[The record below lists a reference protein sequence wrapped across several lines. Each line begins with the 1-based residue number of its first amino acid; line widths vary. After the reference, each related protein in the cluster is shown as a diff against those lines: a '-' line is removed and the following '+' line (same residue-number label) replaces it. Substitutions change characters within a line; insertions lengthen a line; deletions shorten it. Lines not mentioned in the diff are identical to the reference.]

1 MGAGVNSDVILE
13 ARGLEY
19 RYPGS
24 GEAALRG
31 LDLTVRRGR
40 RLAILGANGAGKTT
54 VLLHLNGTLRPR
66 AGTVLVDGAPGDTG
80 RAGLTA
86 WRRRVGLVLQE
97 ADDQLFA
104 ATVAEDISFGPL
116 NLGLPAEEVA
126 RRVAEVIGRMGLNGL
141 EDRPPHMLSH
151 GQRKRV
157 AIAGILAMQP
167 AVLVLDE
174 PTAGFDHAG
183 ETALLSTL
191 AGLSAAG
198 VTLVFSTHDV
208 DLAYAFADDAALF
221 AGGTVLAQGE
231 APAVMGDS
239 ALMARAGLPLPAVPA
254 LRQRLRTLG
263 VPVREDA
270 RTLMDLVPACGG

>member
-1 MGAGVNSDVILE
+1 MGDSVDDVILE
-13 ARGLEY
+13 ARGLDY

-24 GEAALRG
+24 GEPALRG
-31 LDLTVRRGR
+31 LSLSVRRGR

-54 VLLHLNGTLRPR
+54 LLLHLNGTLRPR
-66 AGTVLVDGAPGDTG
+66 AGVVLVDGVPGDTG

-116 NLGLPAEEVA
+116 NLGLGGEEVA
-126 RRVAEVIGRMGLNGL
+126 RRVADVVARMGLAGL

-183 ETALLSTL
+183 QTALLSTL
-191 AGLSAAG
+191 DHLSASG

-231 APAVMGDS
+231 ARDVLSDAV
-239 ALMARAGLPLPAVPA
+239 LMARAGLPLPAVPA
-254 LRQRLRTLG
+254 LAARLRVLG
-263 VPVREDA
+263 VPFHREA
-270 RTLMDLVPACGG
+270 RTVLELIPPASD

>member
-1 MGAGVNSDVILE
+1 MDDVILE
-13 ARGLEY
+13 ARGLDY

-24 GEAALRG
+24 GEPALRG
-31 LDLTVRRGR
+31 LSLSARHGR

-54 VLLHLNGTLRPR
+54 LLLHLNGTLRPR
-66 AGTVLVDGAPGDTG
+66 AGVVLVDGVPGDTG

-116 NLGLPAEEVA
+116 NLGLGAAEVA
-126 RRVAEVIGRMGLNGL
+126 RRVADVVARMGLTGL

-183 ETALLSTL
+183 QTALLSTL
-191 AGLSAAG
+191 EHLSASG
-198 VTLVFSTHDV
+198 MTLVFSTHDV

-221 AGGTVLAQGE
+221 AGGTVLAQGD
-231 APAVMGDS
+231 ARAVLSDA

-254 LRQRLRTLG
+254 LAARLHALG
-263 VPVREDA
+263 VPFHREA
-270 RTLMDLVPACGG
+270 RTVLELIPAAGG

>member
-1 MGAGVNSDVILE
+1 MDAVVNDVILE

-19 RYPGS
+19 RYPGT
-24 GEAALRG
+24 GDAALRG

-54 VLLHLNGTLRPR
+54 LLLHLNGTLRPR
-66 AGTVLVDGAPGDTG
+66 AGTVLVDGAPGGHG

-104 ATVAEDISFGPL
+104 ATVAEDVSFGPL
-116 NLGLPAEEVA
+116 NLGLPAAEVE
-126 RRVAEVIGRMGLNGL
+126 RRVAEVIGCMGLSGL

-157 AIAGILAMQP
+157 AIAGILAMRP
-167 AVLVLDE
+167 SVLVLDE

-183 ETALLSTL
+183 QSALLSTL
-191 AGLSAAG
+191 DGLSAAG
-198 VTLVFSTHDV
+198 MTLVFSTHDV

-231 APAVMGDS
+231 ARAVLGDA
-239 ALMARAGLPLPAVPA
+239 ALMVRAALPLPAVPA
-254 LRQRLRTLG
+254 LSRKLQSLG
-263 VPVREDA
+263 IPIRNDA
-270 RTLMDLVPACGG
+270 RTVMEIIPAGDD

>member
-1 MGAGVNSDVILE
+1 MDAPVSDVILE

-19 RYPGS
+19 RYPGT
-24 GEAALRG
+24 GDAALRG

-54 VLLHLNGTLRPR
+54 LLLHLNGTLRPR
-66 AGTVLVDGAPGDTG
+66 AGTVLVDGAPGNHG
-80 RAGLTA
+80 RDGLTA

-104 ATVAEDISFGPL
+104 ATVAEDVSFGPL
-116 NLGLPAEEVA
+116 NLGLPAAEVE
-126 RRVAEVIGRMGLNGL
+126 RRVAEVIGSMGLSGL
-141 EDRPPHMLSH
+141 ESRPPHMLSH

-167 AVLVLDE
+167 SVLVLDE

-183 ETALLSTL
+183 QTALLSTL
-191 AGLSAAG
+191 DGLSAAG
-198 VTLVFSTHDV
+198 MTLVFSTHDV

-231 APAVMGDS
+231 ARVVLSDA
-239 ALMARAGLPLPAVPA
+239 ALMARAALPLPAVPA
-254 LRQRLRTLG
+254 LSRRLRSLG
-263 VPVREDA
+263 VPFDQNA
-270 RTLMDLVPACGG
+270 RTILELIPASD

>member
-1 MGAGVNSDVILE
+1 MGDSVDDVILE
-13 ARGLEY
+13 ARGLDY

-24 GEAALRG
+24 GEPALRG
-31 LDLTVRRGR
+31 LSLSVRRGR

-54 VLLHLNGTLRPR
+54 LLLHLNGTLRPR
-66 AGTVLVDGAPGDTG
+66 AGAVLVDGVPGDTG
-80 RAGLTA
+80 VAGLTA

-116 NLGLPAEEVA
+116 NLGLGGEEVA
-126 RRVAEVIGRMGLNGL
+126 RRVADVVARMGLTGL

-183 ETALLSTL
+183 QAALLSTL
-191 AGLSAAG
+191 EHLSASG
-198 VTLVFSTHDV
+198 MTLVFSTHDV

-221 AGGTVLAQGE
+221 AGGTVLAQG
-231 APAVMGDS
+231 AARAVLSDA

-254 LRQRLRTLG
+254 LSARLYALG
-263 VPVREDA
+263 VPFNADA
-270 RTLMDLVPACGG
+270 CTVLELIPPAGG

>member
-1 MGAGVNSDVILE
+1 MDAFVNDVILE

-19 RYPGS
+19 RYPGT
-24 GEAALRG
+24 GDAALRG

-54 VLLHLNGTLRPR
+54 LLLHLNGTLRPR
-66 AGTVLVDGAPGDTG
+66 AGTVLVDGAPGSHG
-80 RAGLTA
+80 RDGLTA

-104 ATVAEDISFGPL
+104 ATVAEDVSFGPL
-116 NLGLPAEEVA
+116 NLGLPAAEVE
-126 RRVAEVIGRMGLNGL
+126 RRVAEVIGCMGLSGL
-141 EDRPPHMLSH
+141 ESRPPHMLSH

-167 AVLVLDE
+167 SVLVLDE

-183 ETALLSTL
+183 QTALLSTL
-191 AGLSAAG
+191 DGLSAAG
-198 VTLVFSTHDV
+198 MTLVFSTHDV

-231 APAVMGDS
+231 ARAVLGDA
-239 ALMARAGLPLPAVPA
+239 ALMARAALPLPAVPA
-254 LRQRLRTLG
+254 LSRKLQGLG
-263 VPVREDA
+263 IPVRNDA
-270 RTLMDLVPACGG
+270 RTVMEIISAGDD